1 MFARPDAVAALAA
14 AEFRSALRGRVIQW
28 FGALFAVL
36 AVGIAVAGL
45 GASGQLMVQG
55 FGRTAVSLLT
65 LALYL
70 LPLVGLALGA
80 STFGAEDGGTE
91 LLLAQPV
98 PRGAVLA
105 GRAAG
110 LALALLTV
118 AVAGFGAAG
127 VVVGLFTGPGG
138 VGAYLLVLTGAA
150 LVGLAGLSLGVLIG
164 VLARRRTAAVG
175 MALAAWL
182 AIAVIYDLLAIA
194 VLQLAGSGEPGSLL
208 LALLALNPVDGVRAL
223 GLTALGADVLLGP
236 TGAAM
241 QRLMGPGGGAAI
253 VAASLMVYLVAPLVG
268 AAAVYRRRD
277 F

>member
-1 MFARPDAVAALAA
+1 MFARPDAIAALAA
-14 AEFRSALRGRVIQW
+14 AEFRSAVRGRVVQW

-36 AVGIAVAGL
+36 AIGVAVAGL
-45 GASGQLMVQG
+45 GASGQLLVQG

-98 PRGAVLA
+98 PREVVLT

-110 LALALLTV
+110 LALAMLAV
-118 AVAGFGAAG
+118 AAAGFGSAAVIVAVFAG
-127 VVVGLFTGPGG
+127 TAGL
-138 VGAYLLVLTGAA
+138 GAYAAMVLGAV
-150 LVGLAGLSLGVLIG
+150 LVGLAGLSLGVMLG
-164 VLARRRTAAVG
+164 VLARRRAAAVG

-182 AIAVIYDLLAIA
+182 AIAVVYDLIAIA
-194 VLQLAGSGEPGSLL
+194 VLQLFGSGEPGPLL
-208 LALLALNPVDGVRAL
+208 LGLLALNPVDGVRAL

-241 QRLMGPGGGAAI
+241 QRLMGPGGGAA
-253 VAASLMVYLVAPLVG
+253 VVG
-268 AAAVYRRRD
+268 ASVLVCLAAPMAIAARVYRARD